1 MRYRSAFDI
10 IGPSMV
16 GPSSS
21 HTAGANRIGQL
32 AAQIYGETPAEINV
46 TLYGSFAETYKGHGT
61 DRAII
66 AGLMGMKTDDL
77 RIRNALEIAKAS
89 GIHFEFKKGSL
100 EGIHPNSVR
109 IVLGKGENE
118 VNLVGISLGGGSIE
132 IIELNGYNIR
142 FSGDYPTL
150 ILQHIDR
157 VGVIGQIGMIIARHG
172 INVSHMEVDRQ
183 IRGGPA
189 ISVIEMDQLV
199 PNSVLDQIS
208 ESELIYQVRQLE
220 VV

>member
-1 MRYRSAFDI
+1 MFDI

-32 AAQIYGETPAEINV
+32 ARQVLGSTPREVGI
-46 TLYGSFAETYKGHGT
+46 TLYGSFAETYQGHGT
-61 DRAII
+61 DRALI

-77 RIRNALEIAKAS
+77 RIRDALQFAEEQQIQ
-89 GIHFEFKKGSL
+89 FDFQKGAA

-109 IVLGKGENE
+109 MHLRDEQGNE
-118 VNLVGISLGGGSIE
+118 INLVGISIGGGSIE

-150 ILQHIDR
+150 LIEHLDQ
-157 VGVIGQIGMIIARHG
+157 VGVIRIIGDILAKYR
-172 INVSHMEVDRQ
+172 INVCHMEVDRRQ
-183 IRGGPA
+183 RGGQA
-189 ISVIEMDQLV
+189 VAVVEMDEVLSGTIIHELEQVEPIRLVKQLG
-199 PNSVLDQIS
+199 
-208 ESELIYQVRQLE
+208 